1 MINNTTLQVLHNS
14 LSGDVLFDNL
24 HKTLYATD
32 ASVYRKIPLAVAFP
46 KDENDIVTL
55 IKFAT
60 NNNITL
66 IPRTAGTSLAGQCVG
81 DGIVVDVSKHFTKI
95 ISFDEKTKTITLQ
108 PGIVRDSLNV
118 YLKPFG
124 LFFGPNTSTSNRCMI
139 GGMVGNNSSGS
150 TSIKYGVTRDKVLSI
165 DAILSDGSTATFKE
179 ITSDDFIKK
188 TKENTQEGKIY
199 LSIYKELSSLEN
211 QQEIKNEF
219 PKENIHRR
227 CTGYA
232 VDEFLKSDLF
242 GGKEPTINVAKL
254 LSGSEG
260 TLAFS
265 TAITLQLDD
274 VAPKESIM
282 VCTHFKSINESLKAT
297 VVAMNHNLYNCEL
310 MDKTILDCTK
320 NNRELAKNRF
330 FLQGD
335 PKAVLMLEVAANTI
349 EQAEILADSLIADL
363 EKNKFGYHHPK
374 VYGKDLAKVH
384 YLRKAGLGALANIIG
399 DKKAVACIE
408 DTAVALKDLPNYI
421 EEFTLIMAKYKQNA
435 VYYAHAGAGELHLR
449 PILNLKKKADVVLFR
464 KITTETAE
472 LVKKYKG
479 SFSGEHGDGIVRAE
493 FIPLM
498 IGDKNYQLLRRIKKA
513 FDPNNVFNKGKITD
527 AFSMDESLR
536 YQIDRIEPE
545 IKTIQDFSDS
555 EGILK
560 LAEKCNGSGD
570 CRKPVEAGGT
580 MCPSYRAT
588 KDEKDTTRARANTL
602 REFLTN
608 SKKTNK
614 FNHKELKEVFDLCL
628 SCKACASECPSNVDI
643 ATMKAEF
650 LYQYQETNGYSFRSK
665 LFANNVKYNKLG
677 SIAPAL
683 TNAILNTSFAKAL
696 MGVSQKRSVP
706 KLAPKTLKSWYKK
719 HIVNNKI
726 SAQGRNDKSNVI
738 SSKNVISNPNVIS
751 TEMEKSQSQSK
762 KTVYLFC
769 DEFTNFYD
777 VEIGKDAFY
786 LLEKL
791 GYNLQIINHQES
803 GRSFISKG
811 FLKEAKEICNK
822 NVSIFKDIISDKTP
836 LIGIEPS
843 AILTF
848 KDEYIR
854 LADDKKSAEKIS
866 KNTFT
871 FEEFLAKEIKNNNL
885 DTSLFTSESKNL
897 KIHGHCHQ
905 KALSGTHASFQIL
918 NFPKNYS
925 VTIMNT
931 GCCGMAGSFGY
942 EKEHYEISM
951 QVGEDT
957 LFPKVRNTPNKTEI
971 AAAGTSCRHQIFDG
985 TNRVAKHPITILREA
1000 LV

>member
-1 MINNTTLQVLHNS
+1 MITTATLETLHNS

-46 KDENDIVTL
+46 RDEKDIKIL
-55 IKFAT
+55 IEFAAK
-60 NNNITL
+60 NSITL

-81 DGIVVDVSKHFTKI
+81 EGIVVDVSKHFTEI
-95 ISFDEKTKTITLQ
+95 ISFDEQAKTITLQ
-108 PGIVRDSLNV
+108 PGIVRDSLNSF
-118 YLKPFG
+118 LKPYR

-150 TSIKYGVTRDKVLSI
+150 TSIKYGVTRDKVLEI
-165 DAILSDGSTATFKE
+165 DAILSDGSSAIFKE
-179 ITSDDFIKK
+179 ITSEEFISK
-188 TKENTQEGKIY
+188 TKENTLEGQIY
-199 LSIYKELSSLEN
+199 KSIYSELISEST
-211 QQEIKNEF
+211 QKEIKKEF
-219 PKENIHRR
+219 PKKTIHRR
-227 CTGYA
+227 NTGYA
-232 VDEFLKSDLF
+232 VDEFLTSDLF
-242 GGKEPTINVAKL
+242 GGTEPTINAAKF

-265 TAITLQLDD
+265 TSITLKLDD
-274 VAPKESIM
+274 VPPTKSIM
-282 VCTHFKSINESLKAT
+282 VCSHFKSINESLLAT
-297 VVAMNHNLYNCEL
+297 VTAMKHNLYNCEL

-320 NNRELAKNRF
+320 NNREIAKNRF

-335 PKAVLMLEVAANTI
+335 PEAVLMLEVSANTI
-349 EQAEILADSLIADL
+349 EEAEILADNLIDDL
-363 EKNKFGYHHPK
+363 KKNNFGYHHPK
-374 VYGKDLAKVH
+374 VYGTDIAKVH
-384 YLRKAGLGALANIIG
+384 YLRKAGLGLLGNMVG
-399 DKKAVACIE
+399 DMKAVACIE
-408 DTAVALKDLPNYI
+408 DTAVALEDLPNYI
-421 EEFTLIMAKYKQNA
+421 EEFTKIMDKYQQNA

-449 PILNLKKKADVVLFR
+449 PILNLKKKEDVVLFR

-498 IGDKNYQLLRRIKKA
+498 IGEQNYQLLRRIKKA
-513 FDPNNVFNKGKITD
+513 FDPKNIFNQGKITD
-527 AFSMDESLR
+527 AFSMDKNLR
-536 YQIDRIEPE
+536 YEVDRKEPE

-570 CRKPVEAGGT
+570 CRKPAEAGGT

-588 KDEKDTTRARANTL
+588 KNEKDTTRARANTL

-608 SKKTNK
+608 SQEANK

-650 LYQYQETNGYSFRSK
+650 LYQYQETNGYSFRNRM
-665 LFANNVKYNKLG
+665 FANNAKYNKLG
-677 SIAPAL
+677 SKIPKI
-683 TNAILNTSFAKAL
+683 TNFFTNSILAKKIL
-696 MGVSQKRSVP
+696 GVAVERSVP
-706 KLAPKTLKSWYKK
+706 KLANETLESWLK
-719 HIVNNKI
+719 N
-726 SAQGRNDKSNVI
+726 RNVI
-738 SSKNVISNPNVIS
+738 SSAV
-751 TEMEKSQSQSK
+751 EKSQK
-762 KTVYLFC
+762 AVYLFK
-769 DEFTNFYD
+769 DEFTNYYD
-777 VEIGKDAFY
+777 SEIGKDAVF

-791 GYNLQIINHQES
+791 GYEVKNIAHDES
-803 GRSFISKG
+803 GRSHISKG
-811 FLKEAKEICNK
+811 FLKEAKAICN
-822 NVSIFKDIISDKTP
+822 NNIAVFKDVITDEAP
-836 LIGIEPS
+836 LVGIEPS

-848 KDEYIR
+848 RDEYIR
-854 LADDKKSAEKIS
+854 LADDKTSAENIA

-871 FEEFLAKEIKNNNL
+871 FEEFLAKEIEKEHI
-885 DTSLFTSESKNL
+885 DISLFTSAKKDI

-905 KALSGTHASFQIL
+905 KALSGAHSSFQVL
-918 NFPKNYS
+918 NIPENYT
-925 VTIMNT
+925 VTIINS

-942 EKEHYEISM
+942 EKEHYDVSM

-957 LFPKVRNTPNKTEI
+957 LFPKVRNYNADTEI

-985 TNRVAKHPITILREA
+985 TKRIAKHPITILREA
-1000 LV
+1000 LK

>member
-1 MINNTTLQVLHNS
+1 MIQNTVLKQLHNS
-14 LSGDVLFDNL
+14 LSGDLLFDNL

-46 KDENDIVTL
+46 KDNKDLKTL
-55 IKFAT
+55 IEFAK
-60 NNNITL
+60 NNNTTL

-95 ISFDEKTKTITLQ
+95 ISFNAVNKTVKLQ
-108 PGIVRDSLNV
+108 PGVVRDSLNV
-118 YLKPFG
+118 YLKEFG
-124 LFFGPNTSTSNRCMI
+124 VFFGPNTSTSNRCMI

-150 TSIKYGVTRDKVLSI
+150 TSIKYGVTRDKVLEI
-165 DAILSDGSTATFKE
+165 EAILSDGSSATFKE
-179 ITSDDFIKK
+179 ITSDEFLKK
-188 TKENTQEGKIY
+188 IKENTQEGKIY
-199 LSIYKELSSLEN
+199 RAIYSELSQIEN
-211 QQEIKNEF
+211 QKEIKKEF
-219 PKENIHRR
+219 PKVTIHRR
-227 CTGYA
+227 NTGYA
-232 VDEFLKSDLF
+232 VDEFLSSDLF
-242 GGKEPTINVAKL
+242 GGTESTINVAKF

-265 TAITLQLDD
+265 TSITLQLDD
-274 VAPKESIM
+274 LPPTKSIM
-282 VCTHFKSINESLKAT
+282 VCTHFKSINESLIAT
-297 VVAMNHNLYNCEL
+297 VRAINHNLYNCEL

-320 NNRELAKNRF
+320 NNRDLAKNRF
-330 FLQGD
+330 FLKGD
-335 PKAVLMLEVAANTI
+335 PEAVLMLEVSANSI
-349 EQAEILADSLIADL
+349 DEAEILADNLIKDL
-363 EKNKFGYHHPK
+363 ENNNLGYHHPK
-374 VYGKDLAKVH
+374 VYGKDIAKVH
-384 YLRKAGLGALANIIG
+384 YLRKAGLGALGNMIG
-399 DKKAVACIE
+399 DMKAVACIE
-408 DTAVALKDLPNYI
+408 DTAVALEDLPNYI
-421 EEFTLIMAKYKQNA
+421 EEFTEIMSKYKQKA

-498 IGDKNYQLLRRIKKA
+498 IGERNYQLLRRIKKA
-513 FDPNNVFNKGKITD
+513 FDPDNIFNKGKITD
-527 AFSMDESLR
+527 AFSMDENLR
-536 YQIDRIEPE
+536 YEIDRVEPE
-545 IKTIQDFSDS
+545 IETIQDFSDS

-608 SKKTNK
+608 SKESNK

-665 LFANNVKYNKLG
+665 LFAENVKYNKLG
-677 SIAPAL
+677 SIVPSL
-683 TNAILNTSFAKAL
+683 TNAILNTPFAKAA
-696 MGVSQKRSVP
+696 MGVAKERTVP
-706 KLAPKTLKSWYKK
+706 KLAKSTLKKWFKK
-719 HIVNNKI
+719 QPITKH
-726 SAQGRNDKSNVI
+726 
-738 SSKNVISNPNVIS
+738 
-751 TEMEKSQSQSK
+751 K

-777 VEIGKDAFY
+777 VEIGKDAY
-786 LLEKL
+786 HLLDKL
-791 GYNLQIINHQES
+791 GYNLKIVNHEES
-803 GRSFISKG
+803 GRSYISKG
-811 FLKEAKEICNK
+811 FLKQAKNICNL
-822 NVSIFKDIISDKTP
+822 NVAIFKDIITEKTP

-848 KDEYIR
+848 RDEYVR
-854 LADDKKSAEKIS
+854 LADDKKSAEKIA
-866 KNTFT
+866 KNVFT
-871 FEEFLAKEIKNNNL
+871 FEEFLAKELENKNFDIN
-885 DTSLFTSESKNL
+885 LFTKETKVL

-918 NFPKNYS
+918 NIPKNYT
-925 VTIMNT
+925 VTIINS

-942 EKEHYEISM
+942 EKEHYNISM

-957 LFPKVRNTPNKTEI
+957 LFPKIRNTPKETEI
-971 AAAGTSCRHQIFDG
+971 VAAGTSCRHQIYDG
-985 TNRVAKHPITILREA
+985 TKRIAKHPITILKEA
-1000 LV
+1000 LS

>member
-1 MINNTTLQVLHNS
+1 MVKNARLENLHNS
-14 LSGDVLFDNL
+14 LLGDVLYDNL

-46 KDENDIVTL
+46 KDENDIKIL
-55 IKFAT
+55 IDFA
-60 NNNITL
+60 NKENITL

-81 DGIVVDVSKHFTKI
+81 DGIVVDVAKHFTNI
-95 ISFDEKTKTITLQ
+95 IAFDEQAKTIKLQ

-150 TSIKYGVTRDKVLSI
+150 TSIRYGVTRDKVLAI

-179 ITSDDFIKK
+179 ISSAEFIKK
-188 TKENTQEGKIY
+188 TKENTQEGF
-199 LSIYKELSSLEN
+199 IYKSIFEELSLEAN
-211 QQEIKNEF
+211 QLEIKREF
-219 PKENIHRR
+219 PKEAIHRR

-242 GGKEPTINVAKL
+242 GGKSPTINVAKL
-254 LSGSEG
+254 LAGSEG

-265 TAITLQLDD
+265 TAITVQLDD

-282 VCTHFKSINESLKAT
+282 VCAHFKSINESLKAT
-297 VVAMNHNLYNCEL
+297 LIAMNHNLYNCEL
-310 MDKTILDCTK
+310 MDKAILDCTK
-320 NNRELAKNRF
+320 NNRSLAKNRF

-335 PKAVLMLEVAANTI
+335 PEAVLMLEVSANTL
-349 EQAEILADSLIADL
+349 EEVEVLADKLIVDL
-363 EKNKFGYHHPK
+363 EQNNFGYHHPK
-374 VYGKDLAKVH
+374 VYGKDIAKVH
-384 YLRKAGLGALANIIG
+384 YLRKAGLGALGNMVG
-399 DKKAVACIE
+399 DMKAVACIE
-408 DTAVALKDLPNYI
+408 DTAVALEDLPNYI
-421 EEFTLIMAKYKQNA
+421 EEFTKIMDKYQQDA
-435 VYYAHAGAGELHLR
+435 IYYAHAGAGELHLR

-472 LVKKYKG
+472 LVKKYQG

-498 IGDKNYQLLRRIKKA
+498 IGEQNYQLLRRIKKA

-527 AFSMDESLR
+527 AFPMDKNLR
-536 YQIDRIEPE
+536 YEVDRKEPQ

-588 KDEKDTTRARANTL
+588 KNEKETTRARANTL
-602 REFLTN
+602 REVLTN
-608 SKKTNK
+608 NEAKNK
-614 FNHKELKEVFDLCL
+614 FDSKELKQVLDLCL

-665 LFANNVKYNKLG
+665 LFANNAKLNKLG
-677 SIAPAL
+677 SL
-683 TNAILNTSFAKAL
+683 TPTLSNAILNTPFAKKA
-696 MGVSQKRSVP
+696 MGVAVERSVP
-706 KLAPKTLKSWYKK
+706 KLAKQTLQNWNKK
-719 HIVNNKI
+719 R
-726 SAQGRNDKSNVI
+726 SAIANEERLKQSH
-738 SSKNVISNPNVIS
+738 PNREI
-751 TEMEKSQSQSK
+751 
-762 KTVYLFC
+762 YLFN

-777 VEIGKDAFY
+777 VEIGKDAVY

-791 GYNLQIINHQES
+791 GYKVNIINHEES
-803 GRSFISKG
+803 ARSYISKG
-811 FLKEAKEICNK
+811 FLKEAKAVCNK
-822 NVSIFKDIISDKTP
+822 NIAIFKDIISSKTP

-848 KDEYIR
+848 RDEYLR
-854 LADDKKSAEKIS
+854 LADDKTSAEKIA
-866 KNTFT
+866 KHAFT
-871 FEEFLAKEIKNNNL
+871 FEEFLAKELEKGNIDK
-885 DTSLFTSESKNL
+885 SLFTKEEKTL

-905 KALSGTHASFQIL
+905 KALSGTNASFQIL
-918 NFPKNYS
+918 NIPENYK
-925 VTIMNT
+925 VTILNT

-942 EKEHYEISM
+942 EKEHYKVSM

-957 LFPKVRNTPNKTEI
+957 LFPKIRNCSEDTEI
-971 AAAGTSCRHQIFDG
+971 AAAGTSCRHQIYDG
-985 TNRVAKHPITILREA
+985 TKRIAKHPITLLKEA
-1000 LV
+1000 LL

>member
-1 MINNTTLQVLHNS
+1 MIQNTVLKQLHNS

-46 KDENDIVTL
+46 KNDKDLKTL
-55 IKFAT
+55 IEFAKK
-60 NNNITL
+60 NNTTL

-95 ISFDEKTKTITLQ
+95 ISFDAVNKTVTLQ
-108 PGIVRDSLNV
+108 PGVVRDSLNV
-118 YLKPFG
+118 YLKEFG

-150 TSIKYGVTRDKVLSI
+150 TSIKYGVTRDKVLEI
-165 DAILSDGSTATFKE
+165 KAILSDGSSATFNE
-179 ITSDDFIKK
+179 ITSDEFLEKI
-188 TKENTQEGKIY
+188 KENTQEGKIY
-199 LSIYKELSSLEN
+199 RAIYSELSQIEN
-211 QQEIKNEF
+211 QKEIKKEF
-219 PKENIHRR
+219 PKETIHRR
-227 CTGYA
+227 NTGYA
-232 VDEFLKSDLF
+232 VDEFLSSDLF
-242 GGKEPTINVAKL
+242 GGTESTINIAKF

-265 TAITLQLDD
+265 TSITLQLDD
-274 VAPKESIM
+274 LPPTESIM
-282 VCTHFKSINESLKAT
+282 VCTHFKSVNESLIAT
-297 VVAMNHNLYNCEL
+297 VTAMNHNLYNCEL

-320 NNRELAKNRF
+320 NNRDLAKNRF
-330 FLQGD
+330 FLKGD
-335 PKAVLMLEVAANTI
+335 PEAVLMLEVSANSLDK
-349 EQAEILADSLIADL
+349 AEVLADNLIKDL
-363 EKNKFGYHHPK
+363 EKNNLGYHHPK
-374 VYGKDLAKVH
+374 VYGKDIAKVH
-384 YLRKAGLGALANIIG
+384 YLRKAGLGALGNMIG
-399 DKKAVACIE
+399 DMKAVACIE
-408 DTAVALKDLPNYI
+408 DTAVALEDLPNYI
-421 EEFTLIMAKYKQNA
+421 EEFTQIMSKYKQNA

-498 IGDKNYQLLRRIKKA
+498 IGEKNYQLLRRIKKA
-513 FDPNNVFNKGKITD
+513 FDPDNIFNKGKITD
-527 AFSMDESLR
+527 AFSMDENLR
-536 YQIDRIEPE
+536 YEIDRDEPE

-608 SKKTNK
+608 SKEANK

-650 LYQYQETNGYSFRSK
+650 LYQYQETNGYSFRIK
-665 LFANNVKYNKLG
+665 LFAENVKYNKLG
-677 SIAPAL
+677 SIVPSL
-683 TNAILNTSFAKAL
+683 TNAILNTPFAKAA
-696 MGVSQKRSVP
+696 MGVAKERTVP
-706 KLAPKTLKSWYKK
+706 KLAKSTLKKWYKK
-719 HIVNNKI
+719 QPITKH
-726 SAQGRNDKSNVI
+726 
-738 SSKNVISNPNVIS
+738 
-751 TEMEKSQSQSK
+751 K

-777 VEIGKDAFY
+777 VEIGKDAYY
-786 LLEKL
+786 LLDKL
-791 GYNLQIINHQES
+791 GYNLKIVNHEES
-803 GRSFISKG
+803 GRSYISKG
-811 FLKEAKEICNK
+811 FLKQAKAVCNF
-822 NVSIFKDIISDKTP
+822 NVTIFKDIITEKTP

-848 KDEYIR
+848 RDEYIR
-854 LADDKKSAEKIS
+854 LADDKKSAEKIA
-866 KNTFT
+866 KNVFT
-871 FEEFLAKEIKNNNL
+871 FEEFLAKELENKKF
-885 DTSLFTSESKNL
+885 DTNVFTNKTKTL
-897 KIHGHCHQ
+897 KVHGHCHQ

-918 NFPKNYS
+918 NIPKNYN
-925 VTIMNT
+925 VTIINS

-942 EKEHYEISM
+942 EKEHYQISM

-957 LFPKVRNTPNKTEI
+957 LFPKIRNTPKETEI
-971 AAAGTSCRHQIFDG
+971 AAAGTSCRHQIYDG
-985 TNRVAKHPITILREA
+985 TKRIAKHPITILKEA
-1000 LV
+1000 LS

>member
-1 MINNTTLQVLHNS
+1 MIQDTVLKQLNAS
-14 LSGDVLFDNL
+14 LLGEVFFDNL

-32 ASVYRKIPLAVAFP
+32 ASVYRKIPLAVAYP
-46 KDENDIVTL
+46 KNGKDIKVL
-55 IKFAT
+55 IDFAT
-60 NNNITL
+60 KNKSTL

-81 DGIVVDVSKHFTKI
+81 DGIVVDVSKYFTAI
-95 ISFDEKTKTITLQ
+95 LSFDETAKTIKLE

-124 LFFGPNTSTSNRCMI
+124 LFFGPNTSTSNRCMM

-150 TSIKYGVTRDKVLSI
+150 TSIKYGVTRDKVLEI
-165 DAILSDGSTATFKE
+165 EAILSDGSEALFKE
-179 ITSDDFIKK
+179 ISSQEFIAK
-188 TKENTQEGKIY
+188 TKENTVEGN
-199 LSIYKELSSLEN
+199 IYKAIFEELSLVEN
-211 QQEIKNEF
+211 QNEIKKEF
-219 PKENIHRR
+219 PKEIIHRR
-227 CTGYA
+227 NTGYA
-232 VDEFLKSDLF
+232 VDEFLTSDLF
-242 GGKEPTINVAKL
+242 GGTEPSINVAKF

-265 TAITLQLDD
+265 TSMTLQLDNL
-274 VAPKESIM
+274 PPSESIM
-282 VCTHFKSINESLKAT
+282 VCAHFTSIHESLLAT
-297 VVAMNHNLYNCEL
+297 VTAMKHNLYNCEL

-320 NNRELAKNRF
+320 SNREQAKNRF

-335 PKAVLMLEVAANTI
+335 PEAILMLEISANTI
-349 EQAEILADSLIADL
+349 EAAETLADALIADL
-363 EKNKFGYHHPK
+363 KQHNFGYHHPK
-374 VYGKDLAKVH
+374 VYGKDISKVH
-384 YLRKAGLGALANIIG
+384 SLRKAGLGLLGNMIG

-408 DTAVALKDLPNYI
+408 DTAVALADLPDYI
-421 EEFTLIMAKYKQNA
+421 KEFTKIMDKYQQNA

-449 PILNLKKKADVVLFR
+449 PILNLKKKEDVVLFR

-498 IGDKNYQLLRRIKKA
+498 IGEQNYQLLRRIKKA

-527 AFSMDESLR
+527 AFAMDESLR
-536 YQIDRIEPE
+536 YEVDRKEPIIE
-545 IKTIQDFSDS
+545 TLQDFSDN

-588 KDEKDTTRARANTL
+588 KNEKDTTRARANML
-602 REFLTN
+602 RDVLTN
-608 SKKTNK
+608 NTASNK
-614 FNHKELKEVFDLCL
+614 FDSKELKEVLDLCL

-650 LYQYQETNGYSFRSK
+650 LYQYQETNGYSFRSS

-683 TNAILNTSFAKAL
+683 TNAILSTPIAKAI
-696 MGVSQKRSVP
+696 MGVAQKRKVP
-706 KLAPKTLKSWYKK
+706 KLAVKTLKSWYKK
-719 HIVNNKI
+719 
-726 SAQGRNDKSNVI
+726 Q
-738 SSKNVISNPNVIS
+738 P
-751 TEMEKSQSQSK
+751 QSQNK
-762 KTVYLFC
+762 KIVYLFC

-777 VEIGKDAFY
+777 VEIGKDAFH
-786 LLEKL
+786 LFEKL
-791 GYNLQIINHQES
+791 GYNLQIVHHEES

-811 FLKEAKEICNK
+811 FLKEAKAVCNL
-822 NVSIFKDIISDKTP
+822 NVAIFKDIVTEETP

-854 LADDKKSAEKIS
+854 LADDKKSAENIA
-866 KNTFT
+866 KNVFT
-871 FEEFLAKEIKNNNL
+871 FEEFIAKEMANGNL
-885 DTSLFTSESKNL
+885 QKSLFTKEAKIL

-905 KALSGTHASFQIL
+905 KALSGTHASFQVL
-918 NFPKNYS
+918 NFPENYS
-925 VTIMNT
+925 VTIINS

-942 EKEHYEISM
+942 EKEHYALSM

-957 LFPKVRNTPNKTEI
+957 LFPKIRNTPKETEI
-971 AAAGTSCRHQIFDG
+971 VAAGTSCRHQIFDG
-985 TNRVAKHPITILREA
+985 TERIAKHPITILKEA
-1000 LV
+1000 LSLADAN